1 MPNKDWYW
9 DQFAVAQ
16 NAGGLDMHT
25 DRQSASMEAL
35 GKKDANIYESRFI
48 DELYGTQGRRTI
60 TDDGK
65 NYELS
70 QEQWIKSGGDAGG
83 AIQTGETDVT
93 WGLDLVRD
101 WSNFKG
107 DMTVGS
113 EDHYQWQ
120 TRGDIDW
127 AHYWDDNAYQASFT
141 KDLSTGDIEW
151 DKGSEQRWRDKEGGL
166 EAWLSDEDVD
176 TQHKVEFLRD
186 YDTGYSDY
194 GDENLR
200 DDWDNKYIDQFD
212 PETATPYTPT
222 YLDVPDLWGQADF
235 EKVLTPMTVTKP
247 KGLPSLSDIQRT
259 QVQTPESLQG
269 WGNIRSAP
277 TERFQPGGAG
287 E

>member
-25 DRQSASMEAL
+25 DRQSASMKAL
-35 GKKDANIYESRFI
+35 GKEQGNIYESVFI
-48 DELYGTQGRRTI
+48 DELYGTQGRQTVAPDGTI
-60 TDDGK
+60 H
-65 NYELS
+65 NMS
-70 QEQWIKSGGDAGG
+70 QEGWTHSGWDKEG
-83 AIQTGETDVT
+83 AIQQGTVDVT

-101 WSNFKG
+101 WSNFQG

-113 EDHYQWQ
+113 EDHYQWT

-127 AHYWDDNAYQASFT
+127 AHYWDDNAYQASFD
-141 KDLSTGDIEW
+141 KDIGKTFKGD
-151 DKGSEQRWRDKEGGL
+151 L
-166 EAWLSDEDVD
+166 EDWLSDEDID
-176 TQHKVEFLRD
+176 TREKVEFIRE
-186 YDTGYSDY
+186 YDSGYNRY

-200 DDWDNKYIDQFD
+200 DEWDNMYVDQFD
-212 PETATPYTPT
+212 PDKAQPYTKT

-259 QVQTPESLQG
+259 QVRTPESLQG